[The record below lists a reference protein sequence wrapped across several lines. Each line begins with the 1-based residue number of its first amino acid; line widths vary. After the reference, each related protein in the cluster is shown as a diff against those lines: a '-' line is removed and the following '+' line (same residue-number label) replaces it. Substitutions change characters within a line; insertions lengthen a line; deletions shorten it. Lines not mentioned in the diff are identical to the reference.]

1 MKTNIKTL
9 LTFSMIIA
17 SISFLSGQQNVKG
30 MVIDQQS
37 ELPLI
42 GATVMLIQAGDPTGE
57 ITDADGLF
65 TIADVPYG
73 RHSIEISYLGY
84 ETSVIPNI
92 EVVAGKET
100 YIEIALEESIES
112 LDEVVIIAQ
121 QVKDKPQNELA
132 TVSARTFSLEEVNRY
147 SGGRNDVARL
157 VSNFAGVSTSND
169 SRNDIVIRGNSP
181 TGVLWRLEGIPIP
194 NPNHFSTLG
203 TTGGPV
209 SAINP
214 NVLKNSD
221 FMTSAFPAEYGNA
234 IAGVFDLGLRSGNKD
249 KSEYTFQLGAF
260 SGLEGMIEGPLG
272 QNGGSYLIAG
282 RYSFVGILGV
292 GAGGTSAVPDYRDLA
307 FTLDFGN
314 GKLGKFSLFG
324 IAGSSDID
332 FLHDDVNEDDLFSAT
347 DEDLLPRSG
356 FLVSGLKHN
365 LILGDAAYIRSILSY
380 SSSGSKVTSD
390 RYINVGEP
398 NERKARFLEVD
409 NIESRISLSSYYNQ
423 KINAKTSLRAGVLY
437 ERFNYNL
444 YLEDAARSTDM
455 DGDGINDPEVIY
467 DFNESTDIVQP
478 FAQIRYRLSNK
489 WTWNGGVHA
498 QYYSFND
505 DFALEPRLSLQYET
519 SEKSTLTFG
528 YSIHHQSQPLPILLN
543 QYRDTNGSVVLSNQ
557 NLKFTRNQHLV
568 LGYDWAFAPTWRIKL
583 EAYSQSI
590 DNVPVESV
598 SSSFSMLNVGAD
610 FAFPTDKVDLVNE
623 GTGKNQ
629 GVELTVEKFLSN
641 GFYGLFTGTVYDSK
655 YTGSDGVERNTAFN
669 NRFVFNILG
678 GREFQVGNRK
688 KKTLTMDFRFTNA
701 GGRYYTPTDLSASQS
716 VGFEVLN
723 ENQAFSQRFSNY
735 MRLDFKIGIKVNSP
749 KLKLSQQFSLDF
761 QNVLNRDNLFDLRYN
776 RLTGEINEVNQIG
789 FFPDVLYRLQF

>member
-1 MKTNIKTL
+1 
-9 LTFSMIIA
+9 
-17 SISFLSGQQNVKG
+17 
-30 MVIDQQS
+30 
-37 ELPLI
+37 
-42 GATVMLIQAGDPTGE
+42 
-57 ITDADGLF
+57 
-65 TIADVPYG
+65 
-73 RHSIEISYLGY
+73 
-84 ETSVIPNI
+84 
-92 EVVAGKET
+92 
-100 YIEIALEESIES
+100 
-112 LDEVVIIAQ
+112 
-121 QVKDKPQNELA
+121 
-132 TVSARTFSLEEVNRY
+132 
-147 SGGRNDVARL
+147 
-157 VSNFAGVSTSND
+157 
-169 SRNDIVIRGNSP
+169 
-181 TGVLWRLEGIPIP
+181 
-194 NPNHFSTLG
+194 
-203 TTGGPV
+203 
-209 SAINP
+209 
-214 NVLKNSD
+214 
-221 FMTSAFPAEYGNA
+221 
-234 IAGVFDLGLRSGNKD
+234 
-249 KSEYTFQLGAF
+249 
-260 SGLEGMIEGPLG
+260 
-272 QNGGSYLIAG
+272 
-282 RYSFVGILGV
+282 
-292 GAGGTSAVPDYRDLA
+292 
-307 FTLDFGN
+307 
-314 GKLGKFSLFG
+314 
-324 IAGSSDID
+324 
-332 FLHDDVNEDDLFSAT
+332 
-347 DEDLLPRSG
+347 
-356 FLVSGLKHN
+356 
-365 LILGDAAYIRSILSY
+365 
-380 SSSGSKVTSD
+380 
-390 RYINVGEP
+390 
-398 NERKARFLEVD
+398 
-409 NIESRISLSSYYNQ
+409 
-423 KINAKTSLRAGVLY
+423 
-437 ERFNYNL
+437 
-444 YLEDAARSTDM
+444 M

-723 ENQAFSQRFSNY
+723 ENQAFSERFSNY

-749 KLKLSQQFSLDF
+749 KLRLSQQFSLDF
-761 QNVLNRDNLFDLRYN
+761 QNILNRDNLFDLRYN
-776 RLTGEINEVNQIG
+776 RLTGEINEVYQIG